1 MKMLQE
7 LQFGGML
14 MKGKC
19 SNFAGT
25 PQNHARLNALGDPAV
40 IVYGDGGGGEEGRD
54 GDVWCL

>member
-19 SNFAGT
+19 CNFAGT
-25 PQNHARLNALGDPAV
+25 PQNHARLGALGEAAV
-40 IVYGDGGGGEEGRD
+40 IVYGDGGGREGGRVLD
-54 GDVWCL
+54 GGG